1 MAKFQLNEANVNMI
15 QNVQIIMLA
24 LTTNAWILVVF
35 QNPVESRR
43 FVKQL
48 HIDQFVVALK
58 IGQAIPMKSVI
69 NVGFLLPI
77 FQFYHF
83 NVGKLL

>member
-1 MAKFQLNEANVNMI
+1 MI

-35 QNPVESRR
+35 QNPVENRR

-48 HIDQFVVALK
+48 HIDQFVAALK

-83 NVGKLL
+83 NVGKLLYRIKENMINII